1 MLGSDLVVNTLRKK
15 IVFLTVCVAGMF
27 LYLIW
32 EAMLISYFTV
42 PTRIFPF
49 NSWEEFLT
57 NTDYKVYILMKII
70 KNNTIIGNMFNMYI
84 FKLENSILSC

>member
-15 IVFLTVCVAGMF
+15 IVFFTVCVAGMF

-70 KNNTIIGNMFNMYI
+70 KS
-84 FKLENSILSC
+84 NSIIDNM